1 MSVRAGVA
9 AHDVAVAVE
18 EYATVGRSINTSS
31 AATTAKV
38 KAMAAAKVM
47 ADDATKTVDVAS
59 CRGTR
64 SFVCL
69 VS

>member
-9 AHDVAVAVE
+9 AHDVGVAVE

-47 ADDATKTVDVAS
+47 ADDATKLDVEW
-59 CRGTR
+59 R
-64 SFVCL
+64 FVSRNARFL
-69 VS
+69 

>member
-47 ADDATKTVDVAS
+47 ATNKCFCFLSSATFHK
-59 CRGTR
+59 
-64 SFVCL
+64 F
-69 VS
+69 

>member
-47 ADDATKTVDVAS
+47 ADDATKTDVEW
-59 CRGTR
+59 R
-64 SFVCL
+64 FVSRNARFL
-69 VS
+69 